1 MVVVESAGEC
11 VVSLE
16 AEVSCRFQPNGG
28 QGSGGLCVALLMSS
42 HSIVDPNALSHL
54 NR

>member
-16 AEVSCRFQPNGG
+16 EEVSCRFQPNGG
-28 QGSGGLCVALLMSS
+28 QGSVLHCLCRRTLL
-42 HSIVDPNALSHL
+42 LTQTL
-54 NR
+54 